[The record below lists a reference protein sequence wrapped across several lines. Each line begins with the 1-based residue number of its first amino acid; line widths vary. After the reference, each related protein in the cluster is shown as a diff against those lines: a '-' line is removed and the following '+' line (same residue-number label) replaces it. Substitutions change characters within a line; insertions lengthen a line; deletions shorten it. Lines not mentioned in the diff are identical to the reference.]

1 MLLPASHKY
10 DPSGARTSSH
20 LLCNFSLIAATP
32 ARSGRGAGAQGEPIE
47 TVESVTTPL
56 HAHAGELLLRRYR
69 LRERLGSGGFGE
81 VWAAKDELLGRMV
94 ALKRIP
100 GGEPERAT
108 REAQAAA
115 RLSHASIVALYEACS
130 EDGVSYLITELVDG
144 QTLAQLIAK
153 DALADEEILRISLA
167 LCDALQHAHDRGV
180 VHRDVKPHNILVPSD
195 RSDPA
200 VAKLTDFGG
209 ARLDGEQPLTATGD
223 VLGTLAYMA
232 PEQSE
237 ARAAGPA
244 ADLYSLALV
253 TYEALTGENPVR
265 AASAAAT
272 VRRIGTQLP
281 ALMRLR
287 PDLPPGLCE
296 AIDRALHRSPER
308 RGTLTQL
315 AEAVREALHQMTVSL
330 RDARPG
336 HGGATL
342 RPSGA
347 QVDARGGRGGRQSAL
362 TDAGTALTQSEPAL
376 TQSETALTQ
385 SQTALTQSETALT
398 QSETALTHAETEST
412 APTAPT
418 APSARTAR
426 TRLRTL
432 AEAPRPA
439 IGSDLQDDSA
449 QREVEAEGEPSVS
462 RTRPSAPSGRP
473 GRPSSGILPI
483 PRALWL
489 LALLAAI
496 AWAFAS
502 SRPGLSVI
510 LLAGALPLL
519 LIMPSR
525 AGPSWLVV
533 PALAP
538 ALGLSGLALAYPA
551 FAALQRSPYRRFA
564 LGALGFYWVCL
575 TQLATR
581 TALAGAI
588 LLSGQLSVEGS
599 AHRGLAGS
607 HSLPSGSHAP
617 PHFAPPPPR
626 FLHSVSASAHALL
639 PLISVALLGAAA
651 VWGLCALIGPPLLS
665 RCSLP
670 AAAALSA
677 CWSVL
682 VMLGPHVVTSALGPF
697 APALQLTSHAA
708 QAVGLLSAPAILGA
722 ILAALVVLISRAL
735 VLRSRADQAACAA
748 R

>member
-362 TDAGTALTQSEPAL
+362 TDAGTALTQSE
-376 TQSETALTQ
+376 
-385 SQTALTQSETALT
+385 
-398 QSETALTHAETEST
+398 TALTHAETES
-412 APTAPT
+412 TAPT